1 MTRTTDQSW
10 RREKHEI
17 WDALDNLVEAWEK
30 LPGGQHHSP
39 REVER
44 WLSKHMSPAINNAR
58 KVLGRKMP
66 DA

>member
-1 MTRTTDQSW
+1 
-10 RREKHEI
+10 
-17 WDALDNLVEAWEK
+17 VEAWEK